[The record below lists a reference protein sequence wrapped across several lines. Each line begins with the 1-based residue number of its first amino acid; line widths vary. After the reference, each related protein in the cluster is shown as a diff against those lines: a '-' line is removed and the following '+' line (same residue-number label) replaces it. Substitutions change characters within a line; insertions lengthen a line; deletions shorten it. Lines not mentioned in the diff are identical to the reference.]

1 MSGADKF
8 LKDKDGKDAIQIAL
22 DSDYKNIYNLITKK
36 RNIFIAYYNIRQAIK
51 RMRKSYFELL
61 RFFGM
66 MSIVI
71 LIYYLYIE
79 IHIYDCIIGALNLIL
94 FLMVSF

>member
-36 RNIFIAYYNIRQAIK
+36 RNILVAYYNIR
-51 RMRKSYFELL
+51 
-61 RFFGM
+61 
-66 MSIVI
+66 
-71 LIYYLYIE
+71 
-79 IHIYDCIIGALNLIL
+79 
-94 FLMVSF
+94 